1 MDELVKIINRLIA
14 MGGAIVILFM
24 ILIFA
29 LLLVLLV

>member
-1 MDELVKIINRLIA
+1 MDELVKIINRLITI
-14 MGGAIVILFM
+14 GGAIVIVFM